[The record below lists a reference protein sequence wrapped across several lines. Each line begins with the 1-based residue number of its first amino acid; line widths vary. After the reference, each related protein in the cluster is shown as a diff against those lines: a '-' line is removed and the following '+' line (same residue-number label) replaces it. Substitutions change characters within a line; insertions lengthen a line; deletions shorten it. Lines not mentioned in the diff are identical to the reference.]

1 MFLAMSH
8 WSVSGLSYQ
17 YWIFIGIPLGYPVVA
32 VSWRSCSYGS
42 AGLSL
47 SSAVPV
53 HRWGRWAN
61 SKPYNWAWV
70 VAESVSPPALS
81 HPGQQGISSS
91 AQTSSPTVE
100 AGKDLPHPQPFFSF
114 VSHTSAIIRINYPLA
129 LGQTSWPDLTLS
141 DRDAVRRL
149 LVECSEG

>member
-1 MFLAMSH
+1 MGQLKALQLGLGGSR
-8 WSVSGLSYQ
+8 VSQPASALT
-17 YWIFIGIPLGYPVVA
+17 PRPAGY
-32 VSWRSCSYGS
+32 
-42 AGLSL
+42 L
-47 SSAVPV
+47 
-53 HRWGRWAN
+53 
-61 SKPYNWAWV
+61 
-70 VAESVSPPALS
+70 
-81 HPGQQGISSS
+81 SSS